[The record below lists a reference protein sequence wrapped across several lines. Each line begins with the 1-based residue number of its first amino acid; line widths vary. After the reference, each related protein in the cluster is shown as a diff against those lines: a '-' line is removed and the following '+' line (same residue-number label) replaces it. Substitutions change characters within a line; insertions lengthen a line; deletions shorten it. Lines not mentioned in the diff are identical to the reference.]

1 MGEGALVKDFTLP
14 KDGEWNADIPEAIDA
29 FLEEIVAR
37 HVCLKRGAYVGT
49 GRELTVAVKN
59 LPGPPKV
66 LVIQPTNGGTAYVT
80 LLSYSGGNVTAWTN
94 KGFTL
99 STAAAVNT
107 QNTNYSFLL
116 LA

>member
-14 KDGEWNADIPEAIDA
+14 HDGEWNPDIAETVDA
-29 FLEEIVAR
+29 FLSEVALR
-37 HVCLKRGAYVGT
+37 HVTLKRGSYLGT
-49 GRELTVAVKN
+49 GRVLTVTVKD
-59 LPGPPKV
+59 LPAPPKV
-66 LVIQPTNGGTAYVT
+66 LVIQATLGGTAYLT
-80 LLSYSGGNVTAWTN
+80 ILAYPSGNVTAWTN

-107 QNTNYSFLL
+107 QNVDYSFLI